1 MTDSTSSRSSHI
13 EDNNIKKKVSY
24 STDYMPNLL
33 QDSQKMLPLDQ
44 RILFKKHENEQNS
57 TSDKKYKDKD
67 KDNYSNSSDKLS
79 DYLTNDGENIAN
91 SVSNKYSNTQLYGNN
106 NSFFSNG
113 NKNNYKTDNE
123 DKNINLE
130 RKENL
135 EEKENLEGKENLEEK
150 EKNIFND
157 TYDDYNELSP
167 DRQMLKRLDMLRK
180 LGELVQYGVKLS
192 QNYNMN
198 SDYFAMKYEYELH
211 KNIRA
216 KQNSVNWMSSL
227 MLNCIYGIEILNEKY
242 NPFDLKLKNWSE
254 QINADI
260 NNYYDVFGEIY
271 EKYNQPG
278 KNMAPELKL
287 VLMISGSALKFHLN
301 NTLLSQNN
309 KTPPNLQQSEVQDPA
324 MLEQIR
330 TKAAYEK
337 IKEETLKNNELLKE
351 KATKEHEQALKQMND
366 MMFLQN
372 KKGELQKFE
381 EENKKK
387 IEEFAKM
394 KMLLEQNDMVK
405 QNLNNTANIGNMTGI
420 SGMNGMNGMNSMNG
434 ANGMNSTNGM
444 NGMNGM
450 NSMNGTNGPSVN
462 GNINQ
467 KYEELRRKNINDHLQ
482 SIKDKVK
489 NIDVKED
496 IDTEPLYLRAVNVK
510 ARELL
515 NNNQKSNS
523 VKESNREDTDR
534 STTSSNK
541 SSTDSSRTSTNDE
554 SSSKRKSEK
563 SVSTTLSKRKYNKK
577 GITIQTN

>member
-1 MTDSTSSRSSHI
+1 MTDSTSSRSSHS

-44 RILFKKHENEQNS
+44 RILFKRQEYE
-57 TSDKKYKDKD
+57 
-67 KDNYSNSSDKLS
+67 NYSSSEKKEKEKEIDRDDYSHNSDKLS
-79 DYLTNDGENIAN
+79 DYMTNDGENIAN
-91 SVSNKYSNTQLYGNN
+91 SASNKYSNTQLYGNT
-106 NSFFSNG
+106 NSFFSNA
-113 NKNNYKTDNE
+113 NPNTQNYKSND
-123 DKNINLE
+123 
-130 RKENL
+130 
-135 EEKENLEGKENLEEK
+135 EEKKPEVNENKEGKEN
-150 EKNIFND
+150 IFND
-157 TYDDYNELSP
+157 NYDDYNELSP

-309 KTPPNLQQSEVQDPA
+309 KLPPNLAQPEVQDPA
-324 MLEQIR
+324 LLEQMR
-330 TKAAYEK
+330 AKAAYDK

-351 KATKEHEQALKQMND
+351 KANKEHEQALKQMND

-372 KKGELQKFE
+372 KKLELQKQE
-381 EENKKK
+381 EENQRKVA
-387 IEEFAKM
+387 EFAKM
-394 KMLLEQNDMVK
+394 KMLLEQ
-405 QNLNNTANIGNMTGI
+405 QNTQNTQNKMANLGGI
-420 SGMNGMNGMNSMNG
+420 SGMGVMP
-434 ANGMNSTNGM
+434 A
-444 NGMNGM
+444 
-450 NSMNGTNGPSVN
+450 PSSS
-462 GNINQ
+462 GNINE
-467 KYEELRRKNINDHLQ
+467 KYEEIRRKNINEHLQ

-489 NIDVKED
+489 NIDVRED
-496 IDTEPLYLRAVNVK
+496 IETEPLYLRAANAK
-510 ARELL
+510 SREPY
-515 NNNQKSNS
+515 NNQSN
-523 VKESNREDTDR
+523 KKEDTDR
-534 STTSSNK
+534 STTSSSK
-541 SSTDSSRTSTNDE
+541 SSSESSSRTSTDD
-554 SSSKRKSEK
+554 SRRKSEK

-577 GITIQTN
+577 GITIQTS

>member
-1 MTDSTSSRSSHI
+1 MTDSISSRSSHS

-33 QDSQKMLPLDQ
+33 QDSQKMLPIDQ
-44 RILFKKHENEQNS
+44 RTLFKKYEND
-57 TSDKKYKDKD
+57 TISDKKNNNH
-67 KDNYSNSSDKLS
+67 DNHSNHSNNSDKLS
-79 DYLTNDGENIAN
+79 DYLTNDGENVAN
-91 SVSNKYSNTQLYGNN
+91 SVSNKYSNTQLYGNTN
-106 NSFFSNG
+106 TFFSNAQNQNNQNTQNQNTQNQNAQNTQNQ
-113 NKNNYKTDNE
+113 NKSE
-123 DKNINLE
+123 NIE
-130 RKENL
+130 VKKPENQ
-135 EEKENLEGKENLEEK
+135 EENQEEK

-157 TYDDYNELSP
+157 NYDDYNELTA
-167 DRQMLKRLDMLRK
+167 DKQMLKRLDMLRK

-309 KTPPNLQQSEVQDPA
+309 KIPPNLQQAEVQDPA
-324 MLEQIR
+324 MLEQMR
-330 TKAAYEK
+330 AKAAYDK
-337 IKEETLKNNELLKE
+337 IKEETIKNNELLKE
-351 KATKEHEQALKQMND
+351 KTDKEHGEALKQMND
-366 MMFLQN
+366 MIFLQN
-372 KKGELQKFE
+372 KKLELQKQE
-381 EENKKK
+381 EEKQKKF
-387 IEEFAKM
+387 EEFAKM
-394 KMLLEQNDMVK
+394 KMLLEQNSNNM
-405 QNLNNTANIGNMTGI
+405 QNNMQNKMTNIGGI
-420 SGMNGMNGMNSMNG
+420 SGMGIM
-434 ANGMNSTNGM
+434 AA
-444 NGMNGM
+444 
-450 NSMNGTNGPSVN
+450 PSAN
-462 GNINQ
+462 GNIND
-467 KYEELRRKNINDHLQ
+467 KYDEIRRKNINDHLK

-489 NIDVKED
+489 NIDIKED
-496 IDTEPLYLRAVNVK
+496 IETEPLYLRTANAK
-510 ARELL
+510 GREPY
-515 NNNQKSNS
+515 NKR
-523 VKESNREDTDR
+523 ESNNKDD
-534 STTSSNK
+534 STASSKSSNESSKTSS
-541 SSTDSSRTSTNDE
+541 NDE

-563 SVSTTLSKRKYNKK
+563 SVSTSLSKRKYNKK

>member
-1 MTDSTSSRSSHI
+1 MTDSTSSRSSRS

-44 RILFKKHENEQNS
+44 RILFKKQDYDNNS
-57 TSDKKYKDKD
+57 SSDKKEKERERERDD
-67 KDNYSNSSDKLS
+67 YSHNSDKLS
-79 DYLTNDGENIAN
+79 DYMTNDGENVAN
-91 SVSNKYSNTQLYGNN
+91 SVSNKYSNTQLYGNT
-106 NSFFSNG
+106 NSFFSNA
-113 NKNNYKTDNE
+113 NQNTQNYKSND
-123 DKNINLE
+123 
-130 RKENL
+130 
-135 EEKENLEGKENLEEK
+135 EEKKPEVNNENKEGKEN
-150 EKNIFND
+150 IFND
-157 TYDDYNELSP
+157 NYDDYNELSP

-309 KTPPNLQQSEVQDPA
+309 KPPPNLSQPEVQDPA
-324 MLEQIR
+324 LLEQMR
-330 TKAAYEK
+330 AKAAYDK
-337 IKEETLKNNELLKE
+337 IKEETTKNNELLKE
-351 KATKEHEQALKQMND
+351 KANKEHEQALKQMND

-372 KKGELQKFE
+372 KKLELQKQE

-387 IEEFAKM
+387 VAEFAKM
-394 KMLLEQNDMVK
+394 KMLLEQ
-405 QNLNNTANIGNMTGI
+405 QNTQNMQNTQNKMANLGGI
-420 SGMNGMNGMNSMNG
+420 SGMGVMPAPSSSGNMNE
-434 ANGMNSTNGM
+434 
-444 NGMNGM
+444 
-450 NSMNGTNGPSVN
+450 
-462 GNINQ
+462 
-467 KYEELRRKNINDHLQ
+467 KYEEIRRKNINEQLQ
-482 SIKDKVK
+482 SIKNKVK

-496 IDTEPLYLRAVNVK
+496 IETEPLYLRAANAK
-510 ARELL
+510 AREPYNNQS
-515 NNNQKSNS
+515 NNNQSNN
-523 VKESNREDTDR
+523 KEDTDK
-534 STTSSNK
+534 STTSSSK
-541 SSTDSSRTSTNDE
+541 SSSE
-554 SSSKRKSEK
+554 SSSKTSSEDSRRKSEK

-577 GITIQTN
+577 GITIQTS